1 MDSSNTIGLH
11 AAWIIPLLSA
21 IAFLIIVFS
30 MRIVGFFY
38 SDRKKLAMLAPIFSI
53 TAILTGFIL
62 FWLVLLDVLNFG
74 GGSISMNWLVVGLT
88 EIRWGI
94 FVDKISVAMLGLVTF
109 ISLLV
114 QVYSIGYMKG
124 DRHFEWYF
132 AIHALF
138 AAAMLTLILADNLL
152 FLYFAWE
159 LVGLGSYLLI
169 GFWWEKRSAAEAAK
183 KAFITTRIG
192 DVCLLIGIIL
202 LFKAT
207 GTFNISTI
215 FHIAESGGISDS
227 ILNSS
232 ILLIFIGAMGKSA
245 QFPFHVWLPDAME
258 GPTPVSALIHAAT
271 MVAAGVYLVAR
282 MMPIFE
288 LAPEI
293 MLIVMIIGLI
303 TFIFA
308 GSMALVMSDI
318 KRVLAYS
325 TISHL
330 GLMMLCLGVGG
341 VAAAIFHLI
350 VHGIAKAL
358 LFLGAGSVMH
368 STANETNIWK
378 MGGLRHRM
386 TITAITFF
394 IVAASLAGLPPLA
407 GFFSK
412 DELLLSVL
420 HDGQYIVLAITL
432 LGVFLSALYMARIAI
447 VPFLGSTPK
456 HLAKSHESSVIMW
469 VPLVILAI
477 LSAGVGFLILPLS
490 STYPGW
496 AEFIDPAHH
505 FELKPWLMILS
516 IILAL
521 AALILGWS
529 VYLRKSVS
537 AKQISQFAPYLYKTI
552 LNKYYVDDFYQLV
565 IDKCILAFG
574 GLVALF
580 DRVIINDKAV
590 DGSAIS
596 VYMSALKTRVLQTG
610 YLFTYGAAMV
620 LGACGLAIL
629 WWILLD

>member
-1 MDSSNTIGLH
+1 MDSNNTIGLH
-11 AAWIIPLLSA
+11 AAWVIPLLSA
-21 IAFLIIVFS
+21 AAFLIIVFS
-30 MRIVGFFY
+30 MRLVGFFF
-38 SDRKKLAMLAPIFSI
+38 SDRNKLAMLAPIVSI
-53 TAILTGFIL
+53 TAILAGFIL
-62 FWLVLLDVLNFG
+62 FWLVLLDVLNFD
-74 GGSISMNWLVVGLT
+74 GGSISMAWLIVGPA

-94 FVDKISVAMLGLVTF
+94 FVDKISVAMIGLVTF

-138 AAAMLTLILADNLL
+138 ATAMLTLVLADNLL

-202 LFKAT
+202 LFRET
-207 GTFNISTI
+207 GTFNISEI
-215 FHIAESGGISDS
+215 FHIAESGEINNA

-232 ILLIFIGAMGKSA
+232 VLLIFIGAMGKSA

-308 GSMALVMSDI
+308 GSMALVMNDI
-318 KRVLAYS
+318 KKILAYS

-330 GLMMLCLGVGG
+330 GLMMLCLGTGG

-358 LFLGAGSVMH
+358 LFLGAGSLMH
-368 STANETNIWK
+368 SISNETNIWK

-386 TITAITFF
+386 PITAVTFF
-394 IVAASLAGLPPLA
+394 IGAASLAGLPPLA

-420 HDGQYIVLAITL
+420 HDGQYVVFAITL
-432 LGVFLSALYMARIAI
+432 LGVFLSALYMARVAI
-447 VPFLGSTPK
+447 VPFFGSVPK
-456 HLAKSHESSVIMW
+456 NLAQSHESGSIIW
-469 VPLVILAI
+469 VPLVILAT
-477 LSAGVGFLILPLS
+477 LSAGVGFLILPLG

-496 AEFIDPAHH
+496 AEFINPKHH
-505 FELKPWLMILS
+505 FEIKPWLMILS
-516 IILAL
+516 IILTL
-521 AALILGWS
+521 IALILGWS
-529 VYLRKSVS
+529 IYVKKLVS
-537 AKQISQFAPYLYKTI
+537 AKQISQFIPYLHKTI
-552 LNKYYVDDFYQLV
+552 LNKYYIDDFYQWV
-565 IDKCILAFG
+565 IDKCILTFG
-574 GLVALF
+574 RLVALF
-580 DRVIINDKAV
+580 DRVVINDTVV

-596 VYMSALKTRVLQTG
+596 IYLSALKTRVFQTG
-610 YLFTYGAAMV
+610 YLFTYGAAMAI
-620 LGACGLAIL
+620 GASGLTIL
-629 WWILLD
+629 WWVLLD

>member
-1 MDSSNTIGLH
+1 MDSNNTIGLH
-11 AAWIIPLLSA
+11 AAWVIPLLSA
-21 IAFLIIVFS
+21 AAFLIIVFS
-30 MRIVGFFY
+30 MRLVGFFF
-38 SDRKKLAMLAPIFSI
+38 SDRNKLAMLAPIVSI
-53 TAILTGFIL
+53 TAILAGFIL
-62 FWLVLLDVLNFG
+62 FWLVLLDVLNFD
-74 GGSISMNWLVVGLT
+74 GGSISMAWLIVGPA

-94 FVDKISVAMLGLVTF
+94 FVDKISVAMIGLVTF

-138 AAAMLTLILADNLL
+138 ATAMLTLVLADNLL

-192 DVCLLIGIIL
+192 DVCLLIGIML
-202 LFKAT
+202 LFRET
-207 GTFNISTI
+207 GTFNISAI
-215 FHIAESGGISDS
+215 FHIAESGEINNA

-232 ILLIFIGAMGKSA
+232 VLLIFIGAMGKSA

-308 GSMALVMSDI
+308 GSMALVMNDI
-318 KRVLAYS
+318 KKILAYS

-330 GLMMLCLGVGG
+330 GLMMLCLGTGG

-358 LFLGAGSVMH
+358 LFLGAGSLMH
-368 STANETNIWK
+368 SISNETNIWK

-386 TITAITFF
+386 PITAVTFF
-394 IVAASLAGLPPLA
+394 IGAASLAGLPPLA

-420 HDGQYIVLAITL
+420 HDGQYVVFAITL
-432 LGVFLSALYMARIAI
+432 LGVFLSALYMARVAI
-447 VPFLGSTPK
+447 VPFFGSVPRN
-456 HLAKSHESSVIMW
+456 LAQSRESGSIIW
-469 VPLVILAI
+469 VPLVILAT
-477 LSAGVGFLILPLS
+477 LSAGVGFLILPLG

-496 AEFIDPAHH
+496 AEFINPKHH
-505 FELKPWLMILS
+505 FEIEPWLMILS
-516 IILAL
+516 IILTL
-521 AALILGWS
+521 IALILGWS
-529 VYLRKSVS
+529 IYVRKLVS
-537 AKQISQFAPYLYKTI
+537 AKQISQFIPYLHKTI
-552 LNKYYVDDFYQLV
+552 LNKYYIDDFYQWV
-565 IDKCILAFG
+565 IDKCILTFG
-574 GLVALF
+574 RLVALF
-580 DRVIINDKAV
+580 DRVVINDTVV

-596 VYMSALKTRVLQTG
+596 IYLSALKTRVFQTG
-610 YLFTYGAAMV
+610 YLFTYGAAMAI
-620 LGACGLAIL
+620 GASGLTIL
-629 WWILLD
+629 WWVLLD